1 MTDESILSAQA
12 SMQGELWGRHP
23 DLWAKLLESQEA
35 PLFEATLRALEPLA
49 GLRLVD
55 VGCGS
60 GQALVGAAAQ
70 GALVSGLDASEPLLD
85 VARSR
90 LPEADLRVGDL
101 EELPYDTDTF
111 DRVTAFNSI
120 QYAATPSGAMSELAR
135 VCRPGGKVAVGVW
148 GDSARCETEALFARL
163 RSLAPPPPGTA
174 APLAVS
180 EPGVVE
186 SLMEDVGLE
195 PSDGGEVPVPLRFAD
210 LDEAWI
216 AHSSA
221 GPVQK
226 LIDIVGA
233 DKVREVV
240 TDVLEAD
247 RKSDGE
253 LRQDNV
259 MRYIVANKPQ

>member
-1 MTDESILSAQA
+1 MADGSALSAQA

-23 DLWAKLLESQEA
+23 DIWARLLEAQES
-35 PLFEATLRALEPLA
+35 PLFEATMGALEPLT
-49 GLRLVD
+49 GVRLVD

-60 GQALVGAAAQ
+60 GQALVTAAAR
-70 GALVSGLDASEPLLD
+70 GAVVSGLDASEPLLD

-90 LPEADLRVGDL
+90 LPEANLRVGDL
-101 EELPYDTDTF
+101 EALPYDSGAF

-120 QYAATPSGAMSELAR
+120 QYATAPSGAISELAR
-135 VCRPGGKVAVGVW
+135 VCRPGGNVAVGVW

-174 APLAVS
+174 APLAIS

-186 SLMEDVGLE
+186 SLMEDAGLE
-195 PSDGGEVPVPLRFAD
+195 PNDGGEVPFPIRFAD
-210 LDEAWI
+210 LEEAWV

-226 LIDIVGA
+226 LIDMVGA
-233 DKVREVV
+233 DKVRAVV
-240 TDVLEAD
+240 TEVLEAD

-259 MRYIVANKPQ
+259 MRYVVANKPD

>member
-1 MTDESILSAQA
+1 MADESVLSAHG

-23 DLWAKLLESQEA
+23 DIWASLLESQES
-35 PLFEATLRALEPLA
+35 PLFEATLGALEPLT

-60 GQALVGAAAQ
+60 GQALVTAAAR
-70 GALVSGLDASEPLLD
+70 GAVVSGLDASKPLLD

-101 EELPYDTDTF
+101 EALPYDSGAF

-120 QYAATPSGAMSELAR
+120 QYAATPSVAMSELAR

-148 GDSARCETEALFARL
+148 GDPARCETEALFARL

-174 APLAVS
+174 APLAIS

-186 SLMEDVGLE
+186 SLMDKVGLE
-195 PSDGGEVPVPLRFAD
+195 PKDEGEVSFPIVFSD
-210 LDEAWI
+210 LDQAWV

-226 LIDIVGA
+226 LIDMVGA
-233 DKVREVV
+233 DKVRAAV
-240 TDVLEAD
+240 TAVLEAD